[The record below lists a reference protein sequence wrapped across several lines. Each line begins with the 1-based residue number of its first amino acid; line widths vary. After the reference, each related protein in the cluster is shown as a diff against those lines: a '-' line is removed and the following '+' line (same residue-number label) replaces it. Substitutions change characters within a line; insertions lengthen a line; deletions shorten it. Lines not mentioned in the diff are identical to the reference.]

1 MLQDLPGERTSM
13 TATTERLKLISVHS
27 YKGGVGKSTLATLLG
42 LALAEQGKKVCFVDL
57 DLLAPGLHHMLGVA
71 DQVAGKAAVLD
82 YLIADAAGNAKGA
95 GEVIHRV
102 RPAFAGFPDR
112 DVWLVPGKP
121 ILTDARNAQAY
132 LAAEAR
138 AGLVRARL
146 ERLLHEVWDRDG
158 ANGPEVFLLDTP
170 PSLFGVSAAV
180 RGLVETHQ
188 GALIFVCQ
196 STTQDLAGT
205 WGMLYAV
212 DEEEPEGNVA
222 AARAIVLNRCSWKL
236 DDPRANIRALF
247 GQSARPADSRRTLT
261 ALVGKWLKAYEA
273 AWVPE
278 DEAYQ
283 RMVRATLKDEPRPSL
298 AEVLSDNLR
307 QLADALF
314 AAVDGEVSADDGQT
328 RRGSPRRAR

>member
-1 MLQDLPGERTSM
+1 MLQDFPGERTSM

-82 YLIADAAGNAKGA
+82 YLIANAAGNAKGA

-112 DVWLVPGKP
+112 DVWLVSGKP
-121 ILTDARNAQAY
+121 VLTDARNAQAY

-138 AGLVRARL
+138 AGLVRTRL
-146 ERLLHEVWDRDG
+146 ERLLHEVRDRED
-158 ANGPEVFLLDTP
+158 ASSPEVFILDTP

-180 RGLVETHQ
+180 RGLVDAHQ

-196 STTQDLAGT
+196 PTTQDLAGT
-205 WGMLYAV
+205 WGMLHAL

-222 AARAIVLNRCSWKL
+222 SARAIALNRCPWDL
-236 DDPRANIRALF
+236 GDDPRRNLLALF
-247 GQSARPADSRRTLT
+247 DQAARPADSRRTVR
-261 ALVGKWLKAYEA
+261 ALVSNWLKAYQA

-278 DEAYQ
+278 TLAYQ
-283 RMVRATLKDEPRPSL
+283 RMVRAAMVDEPRPAL
-298 AEVLSDNLR
+298 AEVLSNDLR

-314 AAVDGEVSADDGQT
+314 ASASGEVSADDGQ
-328 RRGSPRRAR
+328 P